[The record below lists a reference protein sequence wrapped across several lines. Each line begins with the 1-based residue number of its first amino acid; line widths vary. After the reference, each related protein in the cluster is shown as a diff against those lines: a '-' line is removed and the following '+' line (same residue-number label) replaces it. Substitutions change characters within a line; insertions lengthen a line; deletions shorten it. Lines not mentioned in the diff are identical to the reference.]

1 MFTEELAAD
10 APAQEPDFQ
19 QLLPN
24 CDGAEICAI
33 QAWYAAD
40 FDRRVTEL
48 SELLRIE
55 ITEQLR
61 AQFNEELEQRVAFA
75 QSKQSAG
82 SGQNADTQ
90 GLLEEIASAQEDLQ
104 KKEAELANKMTADAF
119 PFADV
124 LRLRTEKSEL
134 AAYLRGLNF
143 RASAV
148 GVQ

>member
-1 MFTEELAAD
+1 MFTEQLAAD
-10 APAQEPDFQ
+10 APAQQPDFQ

-24 CDGAEICAI
+24 CDGAEIRAI

-40 FDRRVTEL
+40 SDRRVTEL

-75 QSKQSAG
+75 QSERRAG
-82 SGQNADTQ
+82 SDQNGVTQ
-90 GLLEEIASAQEDLQ
+90 GLLEEIAAAQEALQ
-104 KKEAELANKMTADAF
+104 KKEAELASNMTIDAF

-124 LRLRTEKSEL
+124 LRLRTEK
-134 AAYLRGLNF
+134 
-143 RASAV
+143 
-148 GVQ
+148 

>member
-19 QLLPN
+19 HLLPN
-24 CDGAEICAI
+24 CDGVEIRAI
-33 QAWYAAD
+33 QAWYATD

-61 AQFNEELEQRVAFA
+61 AQFNEELEQRVALA
-75 QSKQSAG
+75 QSEHRAG
-82 SGQNADTQ
+82 SEQNAVTQ
-90 GLLEEIASAQEDLQ
+90 GLLEEIAAAQEDLQ
-104 KKEAELANKMTADAF
+104 KKEAELASKMTADAF

-124 LRLRTEKSEL
+124 LRLRTEKNEL
-134 AAYLRGLNF
+134 ASYLRGLNF

-148 GVQ
+148 GVR